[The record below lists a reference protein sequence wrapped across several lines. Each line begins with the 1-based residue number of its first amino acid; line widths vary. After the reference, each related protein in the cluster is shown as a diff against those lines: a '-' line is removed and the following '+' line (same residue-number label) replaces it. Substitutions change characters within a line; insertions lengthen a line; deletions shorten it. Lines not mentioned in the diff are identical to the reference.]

1 MTNSDLK
8 EFIEKYKKSID
19 NREYEEVFNQALL
32 RFGVNTGKFVD
43 LFYKCGIDPLK
54 YMSKVPDYYAINSN
68 LRSITIP
75 GNITSVGRKAFF
87 DCHLLMSVTISGGVT
102 SIDDGAFA
110 NCTSL
115 TSITI
120 SDSITGIGSG
130 AFFGCT
136 SLNAV
141 YITDIAA
148 WCNIKFNNHAA
159 NPLLYAQNLYLNGEL
174 VTDLVIPGNVTSIGA
189 GTFREC
195 TSLLSVTMGDDVT
208 NIGYDAFESCTSLTS
223 VTINNGIKRI
233 DNGAFEYCTKLE
245 TINYAGSKEQ
255 WNSINKK
262 SYWNLNAGIKSIV
275 CKDGIINI

>member
-32 RFGVNTGKFVD
+32 RFGANTGKFVD

-75 GNITSVGRKAFF
+75 GNITSVGRKAFS

-102 SIDDGAFA
+102 SIDDGAFY
-110 NCTSL
+110 N
-115 TSITI
+115 
-120 SDSITGIGSG
+120 
-130 AFFGCT
+130 
-136 SLNAV
+136 
-141 YITDIAA
+141 
-148 WCNIKFNNHAA
+148 
-159 NPLLYAQNLYLNGEL
+159 
-174 VTDLVIPGNVTSIGA
+174 
-189 GTFREC
+189 
-195 TSLLSVTMGDDVT
+195 
-208 NIGYDAFESCTSLTS
+208 CTSLTS
-223 VTINNGIKRI
+223 VTMGNGVTSIGSRAFSGCSSLINVTIPDSVISI
-233 DNGAFEYCTKLE
+233 DKYAFYNCTDLN
-245 TINYAGSKEQ
+245 INYAGSKEQ